1 MRGVPHLVCDRTM
14 QIRAFGLAL
23 LMACGAAL
31 LPAADP
37 YFLYTGTY
45 TDKGSEGIYAWRV
58 DGASGKSAPLGLVAA
73 SANPTFLALHPNQKV
88 LYAVNE
94 TSDFEGQKSGSVSAY
109 AVDRVSGKLKLL
121 NRVSS
126 HGAGPC
132 HVAVDATGK
141 LLAVAN
147 YGGGNFATYPLEADG
162 SIGKAFHVIS
172 SQGSGPNTARQEGP
186 HGHSVNFAPD
196 NRHMLATDLGTDSV
210 LVSAFDAAAGSL
222 VPGVPP
228 RVAVRPGSGP
238 RHLVF
243 SRDGKYCY
251 VINELD
257 STIDAYQYDAE
268 TGNLTAMQ
276 HVSTLP
282 AGFSGQSTA
291 AEIALHPSGK
301 FLYGSN
307 RGHDS
312 IAVFAIDE
320 HNGQLSPVEIVAT
333 GGRTPRNFTLD
344 QKGRW
349 LFAANQDSDNITM
362 FRINSKTGKL
372 TPFHSSLTVKNPVC
386 VLLMPAEA
394 K

>member
-1 MRGVPHLVCDRTM
+1 MQFTAFVMLVL
-14 QIRAFGLAL
+14 LATPL
-23 LMACGAAL
+23 LK
-31 LPAADP
+31 AADP
-37 YFLYTGTY
+37 YFLYVGTY
-45 TDKGSEGIYAWRV
+45 TNKGSQGIYAWRM
-58 DGASGKSAPLGLVAA
+58 DGASGKTTSLGLMAA
-73 SANPTFLALHPNQKV
+73 APDPSFLALHPNQKI

-94 TSDFEGQKSGSVSAY
+94 TSNFEGQKSGSVSAY
-109 AVDRVSGKLKLL
+109 AIDRVTGKLTLL

-132 HVAVDATGK
+132 HVAADAAGK

-147 YGGGNFATYPLEADG
+147 YGGGNFATYPLEANG
-162 SIGKAFHVIS
+162 SIGKSFHVIS
-172 SQGSGPNTARQEGP
+172 SQGSGPVGARQEGP

-210 LVSAFDAAAGSL
+210 LISAYDAAAGSL
-222 VPGVPP
+222 EPGVPP
-228 RVAVRPGSGP
+228 RVAARPGSGP
-238 RHLVF
+238 RHLAF

-282 AGFSGQSTA
+282 AGFSGVSTA
-291 AEIALHPSGK
+291 AEIVLHPSGK

-320 HNGQLSPVEIVAT
+320 HTGQLSAVEITPT
-333 GGRTPRNFTLD
+333 GGRTPRSFTVD
-344 QKGRW
+344 NKGRF
-349 LFAANQDSDNITM
+349 LIAANQDSDSITM
-362 FRINSKTGKL
+362 FRIHAKTGRL
-372 TPFHSSLTVKNPVC
+372 TPMHTTLPVKSPVC
-386 VLLMPAEA
+386 VLLMPAEG

>member
-1 MRGVPHLVCDRTM
+1 MRFRV
-14 QIRAFGLAL
+14 FGLSL
-23 LMACGAAL
+23 LMFLPAL
-31 LPAADP
+31 VRAADP
-37 YFLYTGTY
+37 YLLYVGTY
-45 TDKGSEGIYAWRV
+45 TGKGSQGIYAWRM
-58 DGASGKSAPLGLVAA
+58 DGASGKATPLGLVAA
-73 SANPTFLALHPNQKV
+73 TESPSFLALHPNQKV

-94 TSDFEGQKSGSVSAY
+94 TSSFEGQKSGSVSAY
-109 AVDRVSGKLKLL
+109 AIDRVKGTLKLL

-126 HGAGPC
+126 HGDGPC

-172 SQGSGPNTARQEGP
+172 SQGSGPNAARQEGP

-210 LVSAFDAAAGSL
+210 LISTYDAAAGSL
-222 VPGVPP
+222 DPSVPP
-228 RVAVRPGSGP
+228 RVSTRPGSGP

-268 TGNLTAMQ
+268 TGNLTPLQ

-282 AGFSGQSTA
+282 PGFSGQNTA
-291 AEIALHPSGK
+291 AEIVLHPSGR
-301 FLYGSN
+301 FVYGAN
-307 RGHDS
+307 RGDDS

-320 HNGQLSPVEIVAT
+320 YTGQLSPLDITPT
-333 GGRTPRNFTLD
+333 GGRTPRNFTID
-344 QKGRW
+344 QKGRY
-349 LFAANQDSDNITM
+349 LIAANQDSDNITT
-362 FRINSKTGKL
+362 FRINAKTGKL
-372 TPFHSSLTVKNPVC
+372 RPTRTTLEVKSPVC
-386 VLLMPAEA
+386 VLLVPSEP

>member
-1 MRGVPHLVCDRTM
+1 M
-14 QIRAFGLAL
+14 QMHAYGPGFLMTGL
-23 LMACGAAL
+23 LMTLGATL
-31 LPAADP
+31 MPAADP
-37 YFLYTGTY
+37 YYLYVGTY
-45 TDKGSEGIYAWRV
+45 TNKGSQGIYAWRV
-58 DGASGKSAPLGLVAA
+58 DGQTGKTSPLGLVAA
-73 SANPTFLALHPNQKV
+73 AADPSFLALHPNQKV

-94 TSDFEGQKSGSVSAY
+94 TADFEGQKSGSVSAY
-109 AVDRVSGKLKLL
+109 AIDRTSGKLKLL

-147 YGGGNFATYPLEADG
+147 YNSGNFASFPLEADG

-172 SQGSGPNTARQEGP
+172 SEGTGPNAARQEGP

-196 NRHMLATDLGTDSV
+196 NRHMLAADLGTDSV
-210 LVSAFDAAAGSL
+210 LNSSYDAAAGSL
-222 VPGVPP
+222 VPGVPA
-228 RVAVRPGSGP
+228 RIAVRPGSGP
-238 RHLVF
+238 RHLVL
-243 SRDGKYCY
+243 SRDGKYGY

-268 TGNLTAMQ
+268 TGNLTGMQ

-282 AGFSGQSTA
+282 PGFSAANTT

-301 FLYGSN
+301 FIYGSN
-307 RGHDS
+307 RGNDS
-312 IAVFAIDE
+312 IAVFAVDE
-320 HNGQLSPVEIVAT
+320 KNGQLSPVDVTPT
-333 GGRTPRNFTLD
+333 GGRTPRSFTLD
-344 QKGRW
+344 QKGRF

-362 FRINSKTGKL
+362 FRVNAKTGKL
-372 TPFHSSLTVKNPVC
+372 TPLHTVLAVKSPVC
-386 VLLMPAEA
+386 VLLLPA